1 MRATATAHPN
11 IALVKYWGKQD
22 RRRNLPAVGSLS
34 ITLDGLCTRTLV
46 AFDDALDAD
55 DVRLDGENGGPAGER
70 VVACLDLFRARTGV
84 RARAHVDSESNFPVA
99 AGLASSASGFA
110 ALVAAADAAAGTGLD
125 RESLARLAGAASG
138 SAARSLYGGFVRLD
152 PPGAGATDISL
163 TPLAEPDDWP
173 LRVVIAVTDPGPKPV
188 SSTAA
193 MLSSEASSPYFGAW
207 VSGQDEDLDE
217 AAAAVSGRDFERLAA
232 VSEYSCLK
240 MHALTLSSRPGILY
254 WKPATLA
261 CLHAVRDLRAA
272 GHGTFF
278 TVDAGPQVKAVC
290 LPEAADAVAEAL
302 AEVHGVTGILRAGLG
317 RAPEITESG

>member
-1 MRATATAHPN
+1 MRATAVAHPN

-22 RRRNLPAVGSLS
+22 SGRNLPAVGSLS
-34 ITLDGLCTRTLV
+34 ITLDGLRTRTRL

-55 DVRLDGENGGPAGER
+55 LVALDGENGGAAGER
-70 VVACLDLFRARTGV
+70 VAACLDRFRERTGV
-84 RARAHVDSESNFPVA
+84 RHFARVESESNFPVA

-110 ALVAAADAAAGTGLD
+110 ALVAAANAAAGTGLD
-125 RESLARLAGAASG
+125 IKTLARLAGGASG

-152 PPGAGATDISL
+152 RPHAGETDISL
-163 TPLAEPDDWP
+163 TPLADAEDWP
-173 LRVVIAVTDPGPKPV
+173 LEVVIAVTDPGPKPV
-188 SSTAA
+188 GSTAA
-193 MLSSEASSPYFGAW
+193 MLASEATSPYYGAW
-207 VSGQDEDLDE
+207 VAAQEEDLDE
-217 AAAAVSGRDFERLAA
+217 AAAAVAARDFDRLAA

-261 CLHAVRDLRAA
+261 CLHAVRELRAA

-290 LPEAADAVAEAL
+290 LPEAAEAVAAAL
-302 AEVHGVTGILRAGLG
+302 TAVPGVTGLLRSGLG
-317 RAPEITESG
+317 GAPEITESG

>member
-1 MRATATAHPN
+1 MRATAVAHPN

-34 ITLDGLCTRTLV
+34 ITLDALQTRTRV

-55 DVRLDGENGGPAGER
+55 DVRLDGESGGPAGER
-70 VVACLDLFRARTGV
+70 VAACLDRFRERTGV
-84 RARAHVDSESNFPVA
+84 HAHARVESESNFPVA

-138 SAARSLYGGFVRLD
+138 SAARSLYGGYVRLD
-152 PPGAGATDISL
+152 PPAGGATDISL
-163 TPLAEPDDWP
+163 TPLAGPDDWP
-173 LRVVIAVTDPGPKPV
+173 LQVVIAVTDPGPKPV
-188 SSTAA
+188 GSTAA
-193 MLSSEASSPYFGAW
+193 MLSSEATSPYYAAW
-207 VSGQDEDLDE
+207 VGGQDEDLNE
-217 AAAAVSGRDFERLAA
+217 AAAAVAGRDFERLAA

-261 CLHAVRDLRAA
+261 GLQTVRELRAA

-290 LPEAADAVAEAL
+290 LPEAADTVADAL
-302 AEVHGVTGILRAGLG
+302 GALPGVTGILRAGLG
-317 RAPEITESG
+317 DVPEITESG

>member
-1 MRATATAHPN
+1 MRATAVAHPN

-22 RRRNLPAVGSLS
+22 SRRNLPAVGSLS
-34 ITLDGLCTRTLV
+34 ITLDGLRTRTRV

-55 DVRLDGENGGPAGER
+55 LVVLDGESGGPAGER
-70 VVACLDLFRARTGV
+70 VAACLDRFRQRTGI
-84 RARAHVDSESNFPVA
+84 RRFARVESESNFPVA

-125 RESLARLAGAASG
+125 TAALARMAGAASG

-152 PPGAGATDISL
+152 RPQAGESDISL
-163 TPLAEPDDWP
+163 TPLAAAGDWP
-173 LRVVIAVTDPGPKPV
+173 LEVVIAVTDPGPKPV
-188 SSTAA
+188 GSTAA
-193 MLSSEASSPYFGAW
+193 MLASEDTSPYYGAW
-207 VSGQDEDLDE
+207 VAAQEDDLDE
-217 AAAAVSGRDFERLAA
+217 AAAAVAGRDFERLAA

-261 CLHAVRDLRAA
+261 CLHAVRELRAA

-290 LPEAADAVAEAL
+290 LPGVADAVAEAL
-302 AEVHGVTGILRAGLG
+302 SAVPGVTGLLRAGLG
-317 RAPEITESG
+317 GAPKIAESG

>member
-1 MRATATAHPN
+1 MRATAVAHPN

-22 RRRNLPAVGSLS
+22 SRRNLPAVGSLS
-34 ITLDGLCTRTLV
+34 ITLDGLHTRTRTV
-46 AFDDALDAD
+46 FDDGLDAD
-55 DVRLDGENGGPAGER
+55 LVTLDGARGGPAGER
-70 VVACLDLFRARTGV
+70 VAACLDRFRERTGV
-84 RARAHVDSESNFPVA
+84 SARARVESASNFPVA

-125 RESLARLAGAASG
+125 RETLARLAGAASG

-152 PPGAGATDISL
+152 PPAGGEADISL
-163 TPLAEPDDWP
+163 TPLAAPEDWP

-188 SSTAA
+188 GSTAA
-193 MLSSEASSPYFGAW
+193 MLASEATSPYYGAW
-207 VSGQDEDLDE
+207 VGGQGADLDE
-217 AAAAVSGRDFERLAA
+217 AAAAVAGRDFERLAA

-261 CLHAVRDLRAA
+261 CLQTVRDLRAA

-290 LPEAADAVAEAL
+290 LPGAAEAVAAAL
-302 AEVHGVTGILRAGLG
+302 GAVPGVTGVLRAGLG
-317 RAPEITESG
+317 GAPEITESG